1 MRAGAT
7 ARLALRAGVTQN
19 GALAGRRDPDMKDT
33 SGATILIVDDHVN
46 NVHVLTRI
54 LARAGYPNV
63 VGTSDARQA
72 LPLLLERRPDLVLLD
87 LHMPHLDGFAVLEQL
102 QHHVPRDT
110 YLPVLVLTA
119 DIGPETRQRALS
131 MGARDFL
138 GKPFDAGEVLLRIK
152 NLLEARF
159 LHLELQEQ
167 NAHLE
172 DRIRQRTRE
181 LEAAQIEIIERL
193 ALAAE
198 YRDDETHQHTRR
210 VAEISAHLARR
221 LGLGEEPVSLI
232 RLAAPLHDLGKISI
246 PDQLLLKLDRLTP
259 DEFLRMKAHADAGAR
274 ILSGSRFPLLQLA
287 EQIARTHH
295 EHWNGEGYGSGLAG
309 ESIPLASRIVAIAD
323 VFDALTHPRPYK
335 RAWSVDEAVEEIRRQ
350 RGRQFDPR
358 IVDAFLELVAEGG
371 LLRTLGLG
379 APGPACL
386 ANAAT
391 EALAEQG
398 ASGGAG
404 G

>member
-1 MRAGAT
+1 VRAGDT

-246 PDQLLLKLDRLTP
+246 PDQLLLKLDHLTP

-379 APGPACL
+379 APGSACL
-386 ANAAT
+386 ADAAT
-391 EALAEQG
+391 QAIVEQG
-398 ASGGAG
+398 ASSGAG

>member
-1 MRAGAT
+1 
-7 ARLALRAGVTQN
+7 
-19 GALAGRRDPDMKDT
+19 MKDT
-33 SGATILIVDDHVN
+33 NGATILIVDDHVT

-72 LPLLLERRPDLVLLD
+72 VPLFLERRPDLVLLD
-87 LHMPHLDGFAVLEQL
+87 LVMPYLDGFAILEQL

-119 DIGPETRQRALS
+119 DISPEARQRALS

-181 LEAAQIEIIERL
+181 LEAAQVEIIERL

-221 LGLGEEPVSLI
+221 LGLGEERVGLI

-246 PDQLLLKLDRLTP
+246 PDQLLLKLDHLTP

-335 RAWSVDEAVEEIRRQ
+335 RAWSVAEAVEEIRRQ

-358 IVDAFLELVAEGG
+358 IVDAFLELVADGD
-371 LLRTLGLG
+371 LLRTLGLA
-379 APGPACL
+379 APGPGRPAD
-386 ANAAT
+386 AAT
-391 EALAEQG
+391 EAVVGRGL
-398 ASGGAG
+398 SSGAG

>member
-1 MRAGAT
+1 VRAGAT

-246 PDQLLLKLDRLTP
+246 PDQLLLKLDHLTP

-386 ANAAT
+386 ADAAT
-391 EALAEQG
+391 EAIAEQG